1 MMMMT
6 TMQTGKCNK
15 DRQCLMIMIEM
26 IWPTRSRTKTVNINK
41 DQNIQHIRI
50 VNLINLHSP
59 KKSFP
64 ISGVCRQVRRSVRA
78 GLRAGLQVWALQSR
92 GRPGLGRWGLGP
104 RRKKCGKIWF
114 LPPEMVAK
122 PTTKWDTMRINEN
135 QSESMRINE
144 IWLKIQLEA
153 VWQVMVFDGY
163 SGYQMTVLEYHISID
178 DHQVANKKRISCWWA
193 WCQPWWNQPKR
204 WLLWNRLS

>member
-1 MMMMT
+1 MPHDH
-6 TMQTGKCNK
+6 
-15 DRQCLMIMIEM
+15 DRNDLANEKQN
-26 IWPTRSRTKTVNINK
+26 KTVKINK

-104 RRKKCGKIWF
+104 RRKKCGNFWF

-122 PTTKWDTMRINEN
+122 PTTKWDTMRINQN
-135 QSESMRINE
+135 QWESMRYDWRYNWRLYGKWWYLMGIVGIKWRSWNTIYPSMIIKLQTKNESVVDGRDVNHGEINR
-144 IWLKIQLEA
+144 K
-153 VWQVMVFDGY
+153 DGY
-163 SGYQMTVLEYHISID
+163 CEIG
-178 DHQVANKKRISCWWA
+178 
-193 WCQPWWNQPKR
+193 
-204 WLLWNRLS
+204 

>member
-1 MMMMT
+1 MPHDH
-6 TMQTGKCNK
+6 
-15 DRQCLMIMIEM
+15 DRNDLANAKQNTNC
-26 IWPTRSRTKTVNINK
+26 K
-41 DQNIQHIRI
+41 DQQRSEYITYKKNIRI

-59 KKSFP
+59 KRSFP

-104 RRKKCGKIWF
+104 RTKCGKIWGF
-114 LPPEMVAK
+114 YRQ
-122 PTTKWDTMRINEN
+122 KWWQN
-135 QSESMRINE
+135 QPQNGIQWESMRINQNQWE
-144 IWLKIQLEA
+144 SMRYDWRYNWRLYGKWWI
-153 VWQVMVFDGY
+153 VMVFDGY